1 MNGAANEARAPPLLV
16 GWRDLQ
22 TDTSKNFQR
31 NRWLAALLSTLIY
44 LHFRRARTTL
54 NPKE

>member
-1 MNGAANEARAPPLLV
+1 MRLAAPPLLV